1 MFIPKLYQ
9 LQTIDTLA
17 AFLQRT
23 RELGGPAAAFT
34 QLTSE
39 RTGVGLPYYS
49 APGFDP
55 ADAAG
60 MPYVCLRLPTGGGKT
75 LLACLAVPVV
85 QRELLRSERG
95 VVLWLVPSKAIQEQ
109 TLRALRDRVH
119 PYRQALD
126 AELGEVTVLDLAEAL
141 YATQATYDAGTVI
154 LVSTLQAF
162 RVTEKEGR
170 KVYESSG
177 ALQHHFSGLTAEVLA
192 SLEKTETG
200 TTAYSLANVLRL
212 RRPMVIVDEAHNA
225 RTTLSFDTLARFRP
239 SCILELTATPA
250 TGEAP
255 SNVLAHVSARQLAAE
270 DMIKLPIRLETRPDW
285 EQLLADAVAMREG
298 LERDA
303 RAEEKISGEAIRPIM
318 LIKAERRDKARE
330 TLTVDVVEK
339 ALLEQCKVPAD
350 WVVRATGDERGL
362 DDVDLFAPDCPV
374 RFVITVDALK
384 EGWDCA
390 WAYVLCSVAEMK
402 SDTAVEQ
409 IVGRV
414 LRLPKA
420 RRKQT
425 PSLNRAYAFAT
436 STNFS
441 ATARALEDAL
451 VEGNGFNPLEAK
463 DLIVTPAATQSALEL
478 PATRTAPPQTLSL
491 GEVPETTKWSPALSA
506 KVKVDAKVGTVT
518 LLAPLTPEET
528 MQAAASFVMDT
539 HRESFVAAVNEHAK
553 RTEQVFTSPAER
565 GVRLAVPMLCLQR
578 QGVFELLD
586 ETHFLERPW
595 SLRDYLEKP
604 VDAPGAINEA
614 QAGYGEIALT
624 EKGKVQWKFG
634 HELAEQLKLI
644 DVTENWTEA
653 RLVDWFDRN
662 IPHPDLGADE
672 TGVYI
677 ANLVARWQ
685 QQGWPLG
692 RLVRER
698 FPLRAVIEKIIQ
710 ACRLDAKVRA
720 YQEVLFDSVSGPI
733 TVNAEH
739 VFAFDPD
746 RYPARWV
753 CERSDDFRK
762 HYHRQVGELGSEG
775 EEFECALF
783 LDTLPEVSVWVR
795 NLERQPEKSFWLPT
809 STDRFYPDFVC
820 KLRDG
825 RILVVEYKG
834 AHLATADDA
843 KEKRLLGQLWAERSG
858 GTGLFVMPDGK
869 DFATITKAIGA
880 GAAAKPAFAEH
891 DCVALATDLVEDG
904 VRFPAGTVGTVVSVY
919 QDGKGYAVE
928 LQSVSGNPVVATLF
942 AHQVKPA
949 P

>member
-17 AFLQRT
+17 AFLRRT

-39 RTGVGLPYYS
+39 RAGVGLPYFN

-95 VVLWLVPSKAIQEQ
+95 VVLWLVPSKAIQAQ
-109 TLRALRDRVH
+109 TLCALRDRAH

-141 YATQATYDAGTVI
+141 YATQANYDAGTVI

-177 ALQHHFSGLTAEVLA
+177 ALQHHFTGLVAEALA

-212 RRPMVIVDEAHNA
+212 RRPVVIVDEAHNA

-250 TGEAP
+250 TGDAP

-303 RAEEKISGEAIRPIM
+303 KAEEKVTGEAIRPIM

-339 ALLEQCKVPAD
+339 ALIEQCKVTPA
-350 WVVRATGDERGL
+350 WIVRATGDERGL
-362 DDVDLFAPDCPV
+362 DDVDLFAADCPV

-436 STNFS
+436 SSNF
-441 ATARALEDAL
+441 ATTARALEDAL
-451 VEGNGFNPLEAK
+451 VEGNGFNPLEAR
-463 DLIVTPAATQSALEL
+463 DLIITRAGDQGMLEL
-478 PATRTAPPQTLSL
+478 PVAATTTPKTVAL
-491 GEVPETTKWSPALSA
+491 GAVPDTESWTPTLSA
-506 KVKVDAKVGTVT
+506 KVKVDTEAGTVT
-518 LLAPLTPEET
+518 IVAPLTSEEVT
-528 MQAAASFVMDT
+528 QAAAGFLMEG
-539 HRESFVAAVNEHAK
+539 HREQFVAAAKEHTREVERIFA
-553 RTEQVFTSPAER
+553 SPAER
-565 GVRLAVPMLCLQR
+565 GVQLVVPLFCLER
-578 QGVFELLD
+578 QGKLELLD
-586 ETHFLERPW
+586 ETHFLERQW
-595 SLRDYLEKP
+595 SLRDYLDRP
-604 VDAPGAINEA
+604 VPSADAANESRV
-614 QAGYGEIALT
+614 GYGEIALT
-624 EKGKVQWKFG
+624 EQGKVRWKFG
-634 HELAEQLKLI
+634 NDLAEQLKLI

-653 RLVDWFDRN
+653 RLIDWFDRN
-662 IPHPDLGADE
+662 IPHPDLGAEE
-672 TGVYI
+672 TGVFI
-677 ANLVARWQ
+677 AHLVGKWQ
-685 QQGWPLG
+685 EQGWSLG
-692 RLVRER
+692 QIIRER
-698 FPLRAVIEKIIQ
+698 FPLRALMEQRIH
-710 ACRLDAKVRA
+710 ACRQEAKA
-720 YQEVLFDSVSGPI
+720 QAFQDVLFASASGP
-733 TVNAEH
+733 VLVDPGC

-753 CERSDDFRK
+753 CERSGEFRK
-762 HYHRQVGELGSEG
+762 HFHRQVGELDAKG
-775 EEFECALF
+775 EEFDFAHD
-783 LDTLPEVSVWVR
+783 LDRMPEVAVWVR
-795 NLERQPEKSFWLPT
+795 NLERQPDKSFWLPT
-809 STDRFYPDFVC
+809 ASDRFYPDFVA

-834 AHLATADDA
+834 KHLWSNDDS
-843 KEKRLLGQLWAERSG
+843 KEKRRLGDLWAERSG
-858 GTGLFVMPDGK
+858 GRGLFVMPNGS
-869 DFATITKAIGA
+869 DFTAVRKAIGQVRIE
-880 GAAAKPAFAEH
+880 EH
-891 DCVALATDLVEDG
+891 AHVRLLESIVEDG
-904 VRFPAGTVGTVVSVY
+904 ETFPVGTTGSVVSVY
-919 QDGKGYAVE
+919 NHEDAFAVE
-928 LQSVSGNPVVATLF
+928 VVEGRS
-942 AHQVKPA
+942 KPA
-949 P
+949 ILTVPASKLEVIR